1 LLRIGKVKLLS
12 IVLVSVS
19 IALLVGG
26 CDTKDRTPAPTQ
38 ITVTDMA
45 GRQVSV
51 TVPVKK
57 VVLGWAKHLPTFAAV
72 AGEDF
77 PRKIAGWGLPR
88 LIDRTDEDTY
98 LKYKEKYPEIGA
110 IPDVGSHV
118 RGTFSVEKVISLKP
132 DVVIFPL
139 WMLNNEYGGIVEDIA
154 KMEKVGIPA
163 VFIDYWEKPF
173 ENAMPSALLL
183 GALLGKEKRAQEIVD
198 FYQKRIN
205 EVVSRLQKIDKPK
218 PTVYVEHGAKR
229 PSEDRFT
236 CGNYAWGV
244 VVVKAGGI
252 NISEGIIKRW
262 GPIAPEYLLKT
273 NPDVIIIAGTCL
285 MGPGDHANPEESRRL
300 LKACTERPGWDTL
313 SAVKNGRVYGVFNS
327 YLIFNIYNFA
337 ALEAFA
343 KWFYPDEFKD
353 LDPEADLRE
362 FYKKFLSVGHSDVWM
377 KGIQD

>member
-1 LLRIGKVKLLS
+1 
-12 IVLVSVS
+12 
-19 IALLVGG
+19 
-26 CDTKDRTPAPTQ
+26 
-38 ITVTDMA
+38 
-45 GRQVSV
+45 
-51 TVPVKK
+51 
-57 VVLGWAKHLPTFAAV
+57 
-72 AGEDF
+72 
-77 PRKIAGWGLPR
+77 
-88 LIDRTDEDTY
+88 
-98 LKYKEKYPEIGA
+98 
-110 IPDVGSHV
+110 
-118 RGTFSVEKVISLKP
+118 
-132 DVVIFPL
+132 
-139 WMLNNEYGGIVEDIA
+139 
-154 KMEKVGIPA
+154 
-163 VFIDYWEKPF
+163 
-173 ENAMPSALLL
+173 
-183 GALLGKEKRAQEIVD
+183 
-198 FYQKRIN
+198 
-205 EVVSRLQKIDKPK
+205 
-218 PTVYVEHGAKR
+218 
-229 PSEDRFT
+229 
-236 CGNYAWGV
+236 